1 MHSAGKRPQDNP
13 VGQPLRDPSAE
24 AKLRRGVEGMH
35 SVSYQRHAL
44 SEGLLRISLLSG
56 PEHAVEVLDTTIANV
71 GADREQVLAT
81 AVVGML
87 DATTPRLSSAAM
99 RAFGLLD
106 GS

>member
-1 MHSAGKRPQDNP
+1 MNSGGKRPQADDALE
-13 VGQPLRDPSAE
+13 PLRDPRAE

-44 SEGLLRISLLSG
+44 SDGLLRISLLSG
-56 PEHAVEVLDTTIANV
+56 SEHAVEVLDTTIADV

-87 DATTPRLSSAAM
+87 DATTPRMSSAAM
-99 RAFGLLD
+99 SAFGLLD